1 MDISGCDSPMFF
13 QSIGDRHSEPKSER
27 RIKTGIC
34 PDAVPVLIRAAVPN
48 PKASLLFT
56 ASRLKVINA
65 SSLPCTVVVIGPPMV
80 KFKEV
85 ASVTVMVLFVTEIP
99 LI

>member
-1 MDISGCDSPMFF
+1 MTDSGNLPRAS
-13 QSIGDRHSEPKSER
+13 
-27 RIKTGIC
+27 KTGIC

-56 ASRLKVINA
+56 TSRLKEINA
-65 SSLPCTVVVIGPPMV
+65 SSLPCTVVVIGPPVV